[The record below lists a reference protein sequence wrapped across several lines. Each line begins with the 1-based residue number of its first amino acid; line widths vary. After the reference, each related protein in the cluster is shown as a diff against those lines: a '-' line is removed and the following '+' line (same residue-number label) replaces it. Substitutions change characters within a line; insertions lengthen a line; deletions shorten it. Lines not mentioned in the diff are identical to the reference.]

1 MAIATIN
8 PNGYEPRP
16 VSTAPLGQVRCRTAG
31 VVVPTTRTQTPLAA
45 RRAARARMLRRRRR
59 TAIGLLTVVSVIA
72 LAWPGSAFGGT
83 TKYGVMTDTG
93 QVGRWHSGAVYVVQQ
108 GDTIDTIA
116 QLVSPSHPELVR
128 RELVHS
134 LRSNIVV
141 PGERVV
147 IP

>member
-8 PNGYEPRP
+8 PNGFERRP
-16 VSTAPLGQVRCRTAG
+16 VSTTPLGQTRRRSTG
-31 VVVPTTRTQTPLAA
+31 VVVPTAPVAMPLAA
-45 RRAARARMLRRRRR
+45 RRAARARMMRRRRR
-59 TAIGLLTVVSVIA
+59 TAIGLLSIVSVIA

-83 TKYGVMTDTG
+83 TKYGVLTDTG
-93 QVGRWHSGAVYVVQQ
+93 QIGRWHSGAVYVVQQ

-116 QLVSPSHPELVR
+116 KLVSPSHPEIVR

-134 LRSNIVV
+134 LRSTVVV

>member
-8 PNGYEPRP
+8 PNGFESRP
-16 VSTAPLGQVRCRTAG
+16 VSNLPLGQVRRRSAG

-45 RRAARARMLRRRRR
+45 RRAARARMMRRRRR
-59 TAIGLLTVVSVIA
+59 TAIGLLSIVSVIA

-83 TKYGVMTDTG
+83 TKYGVLTDTG
-93 QVGRWHSGAVYVVQQ
+93 QIGRWHSGSVYVVQT
-108 GDTIDTIA
+108 GDTIDSIA
-116 QLVSPSHPELVR
+116 TLVSPTHPELVR

-134 LRSNIVV
+134 LRSTVVV
-141 PGERVV
+141 PGERIV